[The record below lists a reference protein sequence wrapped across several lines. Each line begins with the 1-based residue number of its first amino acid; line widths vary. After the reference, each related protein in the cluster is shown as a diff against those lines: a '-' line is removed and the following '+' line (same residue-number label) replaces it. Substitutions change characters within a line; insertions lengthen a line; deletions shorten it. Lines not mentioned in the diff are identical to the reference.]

1 MSEPRIFDGTHSTRT
16 IHALMHWLA
25 STPHSEAR
33 LSDRDSDWV
42 LMHSIVNNQ
51 YRCIAKVRVD
61 MWNYAIEHGWIKPR
75 NKVFDRR
82 YYRLTRNAQRAGR
95 QKGYTFREH
104 RF

>member
-33 LSDRDSDWV
+33 LSDRDSD
-42 LMHSIVNNQ
+42 
-51 YRCIAKVRVD
+51 
-61 MWNYAIEHGWIKPR
+61 YAIEHGWIKPR